1 MRKQIIVGFM
11 AVLLLG
17 AFFVGKGLKKYV
29 YSDWIQEAETKE
41 KTVIVLDS
49 GHGGSDPGKVGI
61 GDVLEK
67 DLNLEIALKTQRQL
81 EKAGYKVVMTRTVDE
96 ELKRNGKEAGK
107 IEDMRARVEIMNR
120 EKPALVVSIHQNSY
134 PQSNVKGAQVFY
146 YSHSKEGEK
155 AAVTIQKALKKLD
168 ENNTREAKDNDTY
181 YLLRKTEVPAVIVE
195 CGFLTNPEEAKKL
208 QEESYQKQVAKLIC
222 EGVKD
227 YLDHSASTTY
237 N

>member
-41 KTVIVLDS
+41 KIVIVLDS

>member
-1 MRKQIIVGFM
+1 MRRQIMIGLM

-17 AFFVGKGLKKYV
+17 AFLVGKELKKYV
-29 YSDWIQEAETKE
+29 YSDWIQEAEAKE
-41 KTVIVLDS
+41 KKVIVLDS

-67 DLNLEIALKTQRQL
+67 DLNLEIALKTQKQL
-81 EKAGYKVVMTRTVDE
+81 EKAGYKVVMTRTADE
-96 ELKRNGKEAGK
+96 GLKRNGKEAGK
-107 IEDMRARVEIMNR
+107 TEDMRARVEIMNR

-208 QEESYQKQVAKLIC
+208 QEESYQKQVAELIC